1 MENLLKE
8 NSLLK
13 MRGHFYALNCGRVI
27 NEERERYTLEIDGEE
42 TIAVLSG
49 KLRHNALTRSELPT
63 VGDYVDVLML
73 PGDSIGKIERVKER
87 KSKLVR
93 KLAGEYAGEQLL
105 GANVDI
111 VFLLNSLN
119 RDLNL
124 RRIERYLVMIRDGG
138 IKPILILTKND
149 LVTEDVTNQFLKQI
163 QTITKVDQ
171 VLSISIEKGE
181 SIDEVRNL
189 IQPGQTI
196 ALLGSSG
203 VGKSTLTNALLGC
216 DHQVVQEIGAHA
228 DRGKHTTTSRT
239 LLKLPN
245 GAFLMDTPGIREI
258 QLWEGEGGFENSFS
272 DVLELEKRCKFSN
285 CRHQN
290 DQGCAIQSAIERGE
304 LEAARL
310 KSFLKIE
317 KEQSFMEKKSQAK
330 TSKHLK
336 EIWKKRSRE
345 YRR

>member
-1 MENLLKE
+1 
-8 NSLLK
+8 
-13 MRGHFYALNCGRVI
+13 MRGHSYALKCGRVI
-27 NEERERYTLEIDGEE
+27 NEERERYTLDVDGDEV
-42 TIAVLSG
+42 IAVLSG
-49 KLRHNALTRSELPT
+49 KLRHYALNRSELPS
-63 VGDYVDVLML
+63 VGDNVEVLLL
-73 PGDSIGKIERVKER
+73 PGDSIGKIEGVKER

-138 IKPILILTKND
+138 IKPILILTKSD
-149 LVTEDVTNQFLKQI
+149 LVTDEVTEKFLTQI
-163 QTITKVDQ
+163 KTITKVDQ
-171 VLSISIEKGE
+171 VLSISIENKE
-181 SIDEVRNL
+181 SIEEVKKL
-189 IQPGQTI
+189 ILPGQTI

-203 VGKSTLTNALLGC
+203 VGKSTLTNALLERQQ
-216 DHQVVQEIGAHA
+216 QVVQEIGSHA

-239 LLKLPN
+239 LFKLPN

-258 QLWEGEGGFENSFS
+258 QLWEGEGGFEHSFS

-285 CRHQN
+285 CRHQ
-290 DQGCAIQSAIERGE
+290 DDHGCAIQSAIERGE

-310 KSFLKIE
+310 KSYHKIE
-317 KEQSFMEKKSQAK
+317 KEQSFMEKRSQAK